1 MAGDSSASYL
11 KIGHKL
17 GKYEILGLI
26 GRGNM
31 AEVYQAM
38 NPDLGQSVAIKVI
51 HPLRLDDAEIVLR
64 FRQEARA
71 VAALNHPN
79 ILRVLDFDQHEGLYY
94 MVMELINGTTLAKV
108 ISAAPHG
115 MELSKISHYFKQL
128 AAALDYAHGRGVIHR
143 DIKPANAMISAEDDR
158 LILADFGLARLMDSE
173 KLTATGLTAGTP
185 AYMAPEQIEGARE
198 LTHKVDLYAS
208 GVVLFE
214 MITGRPPFEGTSPTS
229 VILKHLSEMPP
240 PPSSIVN
247 DLPRGLDSVVQRA
260 LQKAPE
266 QRFES
271 AGQMAEA
278 VHIAIE
284 DSTLQGQSALSVIRS
299 GVNDA
304 LGAKGSA
311 TAIKSR
317 TSNPTATNPAQ
328 ATIIKQTKPVSI
340 SLVNI
345 AVGAVIAVALMLALW
360 VGMTGNAVPQPPQ
373 NMTYIP
379 GGSFM
384 MGAADGAAHEQPPHR
399 VTIKPFF
406 LDTTEVTN
414 RAYYDFLR
422 KTGREAPAAWLPE
435 GLDLSWQVEATDG
448 FTVGNLDDRFSYD
461 GSEVTPLANAKAVL
475 ELDPLSDKGK
485 VIITFDGTIQTERGK
500 SYTGSWRIEHDIFRG
515 SQPFH
520 EDGIA
525 DFTHMHGTSGQEAPI
540 FPTLIGA
547 INTWGRSWIYV
558 NDERIYQGLTTHL
571 MLAQDM
577 RDAQKRILKADG
589 TCCYSPQ
596 SPGDGRVDPTR
607 QELIVLIVRGPSD
620 YSGGSAGS
628 PPTSSGNTSAEE
640 VWIHLHF
647 ETIKT
652 IRRPPE
658 PSIPPGAD
666 DFPVSGVAWSDAV
679 AYCASQGKRLPY
691 EAEWEYAA
699 RGTDGRIYPWG
710 NAKEVIPANTI
721 SGGLMNVG
729 SFADGASPFGVL
741 DMAGNAWEWVF
752 DWYAPEYYASS
763 PQDNPTGPESG
774 ELRLLRGGGARTLDE
789 QGHAEYRTTHRLPAD
804 PNSRDPFF
812 GFRCA
817 MDLPSGS

>member
-1 MAGDSSASYL
+1 MAGDASASYL

-17 GKYEILGLI
+17 GKYEILGLL

-31 AEVYQAM
+31 AEVYRAM
-38 NPDLGQSVAIKVI
+38 NPDLGQPVAIKVI
-51 HPLRLDDAEIVLR
+51 HPLRLDDTETVVR

-108 ISAAPHG
+108 ISAAPQG
-115 MELSKISHYFKQL
+115 MELSKILHYFKQL

-143 DIKPANAMISAEDDR
+143 DIKPANAMISTEDDR

-185 AYMAPEQIEGARE
+185 AYMAPEQIEGAPE
-198 LTHKVDLYAS
+198 LTHKVDLYAL

-214 MITGRPPFEGTSPTS
+214 MITGRVPFEGTSPTS

-240 PPSSIVN
+240 LPSSIVN

-260 LQKAPE
+260 MQKAPE

-278 VHIAIE
+278 VEIAIE
-284 DSTLQGQSALSVIRS
+284 DSTLQGQPALRATRSVVTEALRS
-299 GVNDA
+299 
-304 LGAKGSA
+304 KGS
-311 TAIKSR
+311 TTVTKSR
-317 TSNPTATNPAQ
+317 AGNPTATNPAQ
-328 ATIIKQTKPVSI
+328 ATTLRQAKPASI
-340 SLVNI
+340 SFINI
-345 AVGAVIAVALMLALW
+345 AIGAVTAVALILALW
-360 VGMTGNAVPQPPQ
+360 AGITSSAIPTPPGGMA
-373 NMTYIP
+373 YIP
-379 GGSFM
+379 GGSFI

-399 VTIKPFF
+399 VTLKPFF
-406 LDTTEVTN
+406 LDITEVTN

-422 KTGREAPAAWLPE
+422 KTGRESPAAWLPE
-435 GLDLSWQVEATDG
+435 GLDQSWVVNATDG
-448 FTVGNLDDRFSYD
+448 FAVGNLDDRFSYD
-461 GSEVTPLANAKAVL
+461 GSKVTALTNAEAVL
-475 ELDPLSDKGK
+475 ELDPVSDKGK
-485 VIITFDGTIQTERGK
+485 VIITFEGTIQTERDK
-500 SYTGSWRIEHDIFRG
+500 SYSGQWRIEHDIFRG
-515 SQPFH
+515 SQLFH
-520 EDGIA
+520 EGGVA
-525 DFTHMHGTSGQEAPI
+525 DFTHMHGTSGQESPI

-547 INTWGRSWIYV
+547 INTWGRSRIYV

-577 RDAQKRILKADG
+577 RDTQKRILKADG

-628 PPTSSGNTSAEE
+628 PPTPSSDTNNEE

-652 IRRPPE
+652 SRRPPE

-666 DFPVSGVAWSDAV
+666 NFPVSGVAWNDAV
-679 AYCASQGKRLPY
+679 AYCASHGKRLPY

-699 RGTDGRIYPWG
+699 RGTDGRVYPWG
-710 NAKEVIPANTI
+710 NTKEVIPANTI

-729 SFADGASPFGVL
+729 SFADGASPFGIL
-741 DMAGNAWEWVF
+741 DMAGNTWEWVF
-752 DWYAPEYYASS
+752 DWYDPEYYASS

-774 ELRLLRGGGARTLDE
+774 ELRLLRGGSARTLDE
-789 QGHAEYRTTHRLPAD
+789 QGASEYRTTHRLPAD